1 MACGRRMSSSST
13 STSTAAHA
21 APTPSWRRRW
31 AEWNGK
37 YRDHIRR
44 FIKAF
49 LIYSFLPPCWYC
61 FHSSCRVLR
70 LNRVVSQSEHF
81 YILCTHHLW
90 MGE

>member
-44 FIKAF
+44 FIKSNF
-49 LIYSFLPPCWYC
+49 IWRTV
-61 FHSSCRVLR
+61 H
-70 LNRVVSQSEHF
+70 
-81 YILCTHHLW
+81 
-90 MGE
+90 

>member
-44 FIKAF
+44 FIKHPQ
-49 LIYSFLPPCWYC
+49 LLLTVHPWCRHWSPSHLPCSLPY
-61 FHSSCRVLR
+61 
-70 LNRVVSQSEHF
+70 HF
-81 YILCTHHLW
+81 PLSPPLLEVDDLPHDV
-90 MGE
+90 